1 MPNFSAG
8 FLAGTLLLY
17 QLPRLP
23 VVAVGV
29 VALLLALILMLRCC
43 RLLLVAGLAAGFGW
57 ALLHAQWRL
66 SAQLPLEMEGVDQ
79 TVVVRI
85 AGLPREEG
93 RRLRFQADVVASDSP
108 LPRRLLLSWYRPWRE
123 LLPGELWRLRL
134 RLKRPR
140 SFASPGAFDYAGWLF
155 RQGIGASGYVRKSAD
170 NLRLEDAGWSVDR
183 WRLDLARRFDETATA
198 LREPALIKAL
208 ALGIR
213 DDIPQPQWETLIRTG
228 TNHLLAISG
237 LHIGLAA
244 ALGWLL
250 ARGIWRLFPRLALWL
265 PMQRA
270 ATIAALPPA
279 VLYAALAGFAVPT
292 QRALIMLLVASLA
305 LLLWRR
311 VRPWSVLATALLLVL
326 AVDPAVVL
334 APGFWFSFLAV
345 AAIIA
350 FARQWRLR
358 GWRLLLALQFV
369 LLIALLPVTAAFF
382 GRASLVSPL
391 ANLLAVPL
399 VSLLVVPLVLAG
411 ILLLGVSAELA
422 AWPFV
427 AADWLLH
434 GLMRLLDMLAALPV
448 AAVGISLDSGWALA
462 FAMLAVALLLAPR
475 GLPGRWLMPLFLLP
489 AVVGNAARPAL
500 PEGDFQVDVLDVGQG
515 LAVVVRTA
523 GHVLVY
529 DTGARFSRRAS
540 AAASVVAPFL
550 RQAGIGRVDVL
561 VLSHGDND
569 HAGGEAQLRRALKVS
584 ARHVSARDGLA
595 AAPNTTLCRAGEH
608 WRWDGV
614 DFEYLHPANGERGAD
629 NDRSCVL
636 KISNGVHA
644 VLLPGDIETPVE
656 TALLTRRRSALRSTL
671 LIAPHH
677 GSATSS
683 SAAFIDAVA
692 PRWVVFSVGYRNRYG
707 FPRPEVAAR
716 YRARGILALRTDR
729 DGTVSL
735 RFGRVPDAVTITEYR
750 DRMQRWWQPPM
761 LSRAE

>member
-1 MPNFSAG
+1 MPIFSAG
-8 FLAGTLLLY
+8 FLAGILLLY
-17 QLPRLP
+17 QLSRLP
-23 VVAVGV
+23 AVGV
-29 VALLLALILMLRCC
+29 GVAALLLALMVLWRFP
-43 RLLLVAGLAAGFGW
+43 RLSLVAGLAVGFGW

-85 AGLPREEG
+85 VGLPREEG

-108 LPRRLLLSWYRPWRE
+108 LPRRLLLSWYRPWPE
-123 LLPGELWRLRL
+123 VLPGETWRLRL

-155 RQGIGASGYVRKSAD
+155 RQGIGATGYVRKSAD
-170 NLRLEDAGWSVDR
+170 NLRLHSAGWSVDR
-183 WRLDLARRFDETATA
+183 WRLHLARRFDEIATT
-198 LREPALIKAL
+198 LREPGLIEAL

-213 DDIPQPQWETLIRTG
+213 DNIPPSQWETLIRTG

-270 ATIAALPPA
+270 ATIAALLPA
-279 VLYAALAGFAVPT
+279 SLYAALAGFAVPT

-311 VRPWSVLATALLLVL
+311 LRPWSVLAMALLLVL
-326 AVDPAVVL
+326 AVDPVVVL
-334 APGFWFSFLAV
+334 APGFWLSFLAV
-345 AAIIA
+345 AAIVA
-350 FARQWRLR
+350 FTQQWRLR
-358 GWRLLLALQFV
+358 GWKLLLGVQFV
-369 LLIALLPVTAAFF
+369 LSIALLPVTAAFF
-382 GRASLVSPL
+382 GQASLVSPL

-399 VSLLVVPLVLAG
+399 VSLLVVPLVLGG
-411 ILLLGVSAELA
+411 ILLLGVSPEFA
-422 AWPFV
+422 AWPFTV
-427 AADWLLH
+427 ADWLLH
-434 GLMRLLDMLAALPV
+434 GLMQGLDALASLPV
-448 AAVGISLDSGWALA
+448 AVAGVRLDSGWALA
-462 FAMLAVALLLAPR
+462 FALLAVALLLAPR
-475 GLPGRWLMPLFLLP
+475 GLPGRWLMTLFLLP
-489 AVVGNAARPAL
+489 AVVGNVARPSL
-500 PEGDFQVDVLDVGQG
+500 PEGEFQIDVLDVGQG
-515 LAVVVRTA
+515 LSVVARTA

-569 HAGGEAQLRRALKVS
+569 HAGGEALLRRELQVN
-584 ARHVSARDGLA
+584 ARHVSDRAGLA
-595 AAPNTTLCRAGEH
+595 AAPNTTLCRAGDH

-614 DFEYLHPANGERGAD
+614 DFEYLHPANGARVAD
-629 NDRSCVL
+629 NNRSCVL

-644 VLLPGDIETPVE
+644 ALLPGDIETVVE
-656 TALLTRRRSALRSTL
+656 SVLLAREWRALRSDL

-683 SAAFIDAVA
+683 SPAFIDAVA
-692 PRWVVFSVGYRNRYG
+692 PRWVVFSVGHRNRYG
-707 FPRPEVAAR
+707 FPRPEVVAR
-716 YRARGILALRTDR
+716 YRARHIRTLRTDHA
-729 DGTVSL
+729 GTVSL
-735 RFGRVPDAVTITEYR
+735 HFGRTPDAVTIATHR
-750 DRMQRWWQPPM
+750 SRMQRWWQPPL
-761 LSRAE
+761 LSQVE